1 MALLMGEARRLPD
14 SDPYTVFHHLAHRP
28 KTQDK
33 VALLHDA
40 ASITYHQLDQMVDSL
55 TLWLEASLDRIMR
68 KGNGGAEDGDKN
80 GAEEGCN
87 GDGLVPALAKLQKG
101 GKGNNPTAATSIVSP
116 ASNTSSTTTTTTIIA
131 LCLPRSPVL
140 VALILAIWKRGWA
153 YVPLDPIVPALRTL
167 YVIKDSQPTCI
178 ITDTQ
183 TKIRIKGLETDY
195 ALATAITTTNTPP
208 VITTSTTDQLPSS
221 SYVISDRILD
231 ITGWE
236 VVTPPH
242 TRNGGM
248 NDVGEEDGDEET
260 TIPEKKDSMGVD
272 ESAVES
278 VCQRDTLACV
288 LYTSG
293 SSGDPKGVRLTVENV
308 MNRLAWQWE
317 ALPFTEDD
325 VCLMSKSLTFVDSLT
340 EAMVPLLGGAPL
352 VVVKEDT
359 INPELLIR

>member
-1 MALLMGEARRLPD
+1 MALLVGEARKLPD
-14 SDPYTVFHHLAHRP
+14 SHLYTVFHRLAHQP

-33 VALLHDA
+33 VALLYEA
-40 ASITYHQLDQMVDSL
+40 TAITYHQLGQMVDSL
-55 TLWLEASLDRIMR
+55 SQWLEASLERMMR
-68 KGNGGAEDGDKN
+68 RGDEDGRKN
-80 GAEEGCN
+80 GVENAAANGESLAAE
-87 GDGLVPALAKLQKG
+87 LAKLRTRNTQ
-101 GKGNNPTAATSIVSP
+101 NNPTAATNVVTPAP
-116 ASNTSSTTTTTTIIA
+116 ASPNVTTTIIA

-167 YVIKDSQPTCI
+167 YVIKDSRPACI

-195 ALATAITTTNTPP
+195 ALATSIATTT
-208 VITTSTTDQLPSS
+208 TTTTTTTTDQPPPA
-221 SYVISDRILD
+221 SYVISDRIVD
-231 ITGWE
+231 VTGWE
-236 VVTPPH
+236 GNTPLQI
-242 TRNGGM
+242 RNGGM
-248 NDVGEEDGDEET
+248 DDVGEEDGSEGTPLKEERGST
-260 TIPEKKDSMGVD
+260 AVDANIVQAVYSSDS
-272 ESAVES
+272 
-278 VCQRDTLACV
+278 LACV

-293 SSGDPKGVRLTVENV
+293 SSGDPKGVRITVGNI

-317 ALPFTEDD
+317 ELPFTEDD

-352 VVVKEDT
+352 VVVKEDA